1 MGKYGV
7 LIVDDSAFMRRAI
20 SLLFE
25 EDSDFFVVGIA
36 RNGQEA
42 IEKVERFKPDIVTM
56 DVEMPEMD
64 GITALQKI
72 MKDHPVPVVMLSVQ
86 TDKGTE
92 ATIKALELG
101 AVDFFL
107 KDHLINDAN
116 DKVIVKDFLER
127 VKAAARAKIIKP
139 EIPGTPAPAEFEKKE
154 PVRQKS
160 ITDLIIIGCS
170 TGGPS
175 ALQSILPRFPAN
187 LPIPVLVVQHM
198 PPGFTRPLADRFNNL
213 CTLHVKE
220 AEHGEEL
227 RAGIIYIAPAGF
239 QTLLERQA
247 DGKIRLDIRSD
258 IAKEALYKPSIDIT
272 LHSAA
277 PVYSDRLL
285 TAILT
290 GMGVDGTKGCTEV
303 KKKKGRV
310 ITESEESCV
319 VYGMPRSVYEAG
331 LSDRQV
337 PLSQIYQN
345 LMNFAFV
352 PS

>member
-20 SLLFE
+20 GLLFE

-92 ATIKALELG
+92 ATLKALELG

-107 KDHLINDAN
+107 KDHLINDASN
-116 DKVIVKDFLER
+116 KAIVKDFLER
-127 VKAAARAKIIKP
+127 VKAAARVKIVQSATAKP
-139 EIPGTPAPAEFEKKE
+139 PVEPEKKE
-154 PVRQKS
+154 AAFPKPAA
-160 ITDLIIIGCS
+160 DLIIIGCS

-175 ALQSILPRFPAN
+175 ALQSILPRFPGN

-198 PPGFTRPLADRFNNL
+198 PPGFTRPLAERFNNL
-213 CTLHVKE
+213 CALHVKE
-220 AEHGEEL
+220 AENEEIL
-227 RAGIIYIAPAGF
+227 RSGSIYIAPAGF
-239 QTLLERQA
+239 QTLLQRQT
-247 DGKIRLDIRSD
+247 DGKVQLSIRTD
-258 IAKEALYKPSIDIT
+258 IAKDALYKPSIDIT

-277 PVYSDRLL
+277 PLYAGRLL

-290 GMGVDGTKGCTEV
+290 GMGVDGTKGCVEV
-303 KKKKGRV
+303 KQRKGKV

-331 LSDRQV
+331 LSDRQA
-337 PLSQIYQN
+337 PLPQIYQN
-345 LMNFAFV
+345 LMSFAFE